1 MVVNYQK
8 RLRVVPVVVVVVGAL
23 VVITLLLIILVVIVI
38 VYRADII
45 VTVINTYCSKV
56 IGVSG
61 SSSFC
66 CSYRREHL
74 SQAN

>member
-23 VVITLLLIILVVIVI
+23 VVTLIIILFLIILVVIVI
-38 VYRADII
+38 VYRAEI
-45 VTVINTYCSKV
+45 VTVINSYCS

-61 SSSFC
+61 SSFC

-74 SQAN
+74 RQAN

>member
-1 MVVNYQK
+1 M
-8 RLRVVPVVVVVVGAL
+8 PVVVVVVGAL

-38 VYRADII
+38 VYRAEI
-45 VTVINTYCSKV
+45 VTVINSYCS

-66 CSYRREHL
+66 CSYRRKHL

>member
-1 MVVNYQK
+1 
-8 RLRVVPVVVVVVGAL
+8 VPVVVVVVGAL
-23 VVITLLLIILVVIVI
+23 VVITFLLIILVVIVI

-45 VTVINTYCSKV
+45 VTVINSYCS
-56 IGVSG
+56 ISVSG
-61 SSSFC
+61 SSFC